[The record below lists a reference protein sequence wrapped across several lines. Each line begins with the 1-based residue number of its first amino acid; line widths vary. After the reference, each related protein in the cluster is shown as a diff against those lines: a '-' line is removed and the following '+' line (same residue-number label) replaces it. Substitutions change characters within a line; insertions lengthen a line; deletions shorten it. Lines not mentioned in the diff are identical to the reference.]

1 VKCRF
6 WRRQIMDEIE
16 LTVQQHTPE
25 TAAALTALLQQ
36 FEAQTHVR
44 VKLRLLDWLEARA
57 ELDRVALRGQG
68 PDVSEIGSTWVSEL
82 IAMDALRP
90 FSPPEL
96 AKIGKPPQFAPASWN
111 TVHIEGDDAIRAMP
125 WQAETYVI
133 HYRKD
138 LLHAAGVDEATA
150 FQTHAQLEQTARR
163 LQASGVPVPVE
174 LPLTSDRYGTLH
186 ALASWVWG
194 RGGDFCAPDG
204 KRILFDQTAALAALQ
219 SYFGLLRYLSPEG
232 RRMMQTKEGA
242 TLFHQGQS
250 AMAFGT
256 IKLTRA
262 ADIAPE
268 VAANWGAAM
277 LPAPCFVGGTNL
289 VIWRHTRRERAAV
302 ELVRFLMSNQALTQA
317 NLAMAALPPRLTL
330 LDAPELA
337 HDAVRGVM
345 AQAIKTGRSYPAFR
359 LWGMLEERLVSAL
372 LAIGAD
378 VLGQPDRDLR
388 DTIELHIKPL
398 AQRLNLTL
406 AQ

>member
-1 VKCRF
+1 
-6 WRRQIMDEIE
+6 MDEIE

-25 TAAALTALLQQ
+25 TAAALTQLLQQ

-96 AKIGKPPQFAPASWN
+96 SKIGKPQQFAPATWN
-111 TVHIEGDDAIRAMP
+111 TVHIEGDDTIRAIP
-125 WQAETYVI
+125 WQAETHVI

-138 LLHAAGVDEATA
+138 LLRAAGVDEVTA
-150 FQTHAQLEQTARR
+150 FQTHAQIDQTAQR
-163 LQASGVPVPVE
+163 LQAIGVPVPVE
-174 LPLTSDRYGTLH
+174 LPLTSNRYGTLH
-186 ALASWVWG
+186 VLASWVWA

-204 KRILFDQTAALAALQ
+204 KRVLFDQAAALAAMQ
-219 SYFGLLRYLSPEG
+219 AYFGLLRYLSPEG
-232 RRMMQTKEGA
+232 RQWMQAKEDA
-242 TLFHQGQS
+242 TLFHQGKS
-250 AMAFGT
+250 AVAFGT
-256 IKLTRA
+256 MKLAQA
-262 ADIAPE
+262 ASVAPE
-268 VAANWGAAM
+268 VAAHWGTAM

-302 ELVRFLMSNQALTQA
+302 ELVRFLMSDQVLTQA
-317 NLAMAALPPRLTL
+317 NRAMAALPPRLNL

-337 HDAVRGVM
+337 HDPVRGVM
-345 AQAIKTGRSYPAFR
+345 AQAIKSGRSYPAFR
-359 LWGMLEERLVSAL
+359 LWGMLEERLVGAL
-372 LAIGAD
+372 LTIGAD
-378 VLGQPDRDLR
+378 VLSQPDRDLR